1 MSVRVSVILKQG
13 DRGVVTV
20 PPDVTVFEAVHM
32 MAEHDV
38 GALPVSSDGQTLS
51 GIVSERDV
59 MREIA
64 RLGPSCL
71 EQPVSE
77 LMTAGV
83 TTCSPDTTVDELM
96 ATMIGQ
102 RIRHLPVLVDGA
114 LVGVVSIRDVVQSRL
129 DELELQTKVLEQY
142 VTGSAS

>member
-1 MSVRVSVILKQG
+1 MSVRVSVILQRN

-20 PPDVTVFEAVHM
+20 APDVTVLKAVHL

-38 GALPVSSDGQTLS
+38 GALPVSTDGQALE

-59 MREIA
+59 VREIA

-71 EQPVSE
+71 DEPLSE
-77 LMTAGV
+77 LMTAVV
-83 TTCSPDTTVDELM
+83 TTCSPETTVDELM
-96 ATMIGQ
+96 AIMIGQ

-114 LVGVVSIRDVVQSRL
+114 LVGIVSIRDVVQSRL
-129 DELELQTKVLEQY
+129 DELEMHAKVLEQY
-142 VTGSAS
+142 VTGSA